1 MGYFGRRTLYLAG
14 QVVLVA
20 VLLVTGFS
28 SLAPKDNSQAQWAIG
43 SMLLIW
49 TFVYD
54 STVGP
59 VCFSLV
65 TEIPSTRLK
74 TKTVVLSRNTFNVF
88 CIIGNIITPRMLNPT
103 AWNWRAKSGFF
114 WAGTGFLC
122 LVWTYFRVPEP
133 KDRTYAELDLLFEQ
147 KVSARK
153 FKSTPVDI
161 SDSIE
166 EYKTLDRGVTDH
178 MERF

>member
-1 MGYFGRRTLYLAG
+1 
-14 QVVLVA
+14 
-20 VLLVTGFS
+20 
-28 SLAPKDNSQAQWAIG
+28 
-43 SMLLIW
+43 
-49 TFVYD
+49 
-54 STVGP
+54 
-59 VCFSLV
+59 
-65 TEIPSTRLK
+65 
-74 TKTVVLSRNTFNVF
+74 
-88 CIIGNIITPRMLNPT
+88 MLNPT